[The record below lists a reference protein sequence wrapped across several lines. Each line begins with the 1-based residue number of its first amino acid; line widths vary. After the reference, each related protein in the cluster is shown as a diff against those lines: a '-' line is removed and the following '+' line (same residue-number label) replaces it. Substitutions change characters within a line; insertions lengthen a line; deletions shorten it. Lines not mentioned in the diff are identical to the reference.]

1 MRFDLLKQ
9 DTLYFA
15 ENFPSENYAALSIN
29 SSEYTAEKLDAYFDE
44 LWIKNF
50 QSGNFWEALA
60 WIRTDDYIEYENFR
74 AFSRNEYDTEYTY
87 DSIKFQEWVL
97 DDHGNFD
104 ILRHASAIYN
114 LPIRICEKISMF
126 SSDKSKQANYVLN
139 YIDEYLAKEQS
150 E

>member
-15 ENFPSENYAALSIN
+15 ENFPSENYDALSIN
-29 SSEYTAEKLDAYFDE
+29 SSVYTAEKLDAYFDE
-44 LWIKNF
+44 VWIKNL

-97 DDHGNFD
+97 DDHGSFD

-114 LPIRICEKISMF
+114 LPIRICEKICMF
-126 SSDKSKQANYVLN
+126 STDKSKQANYVLN

-150 E
+150 A